1 MYFQIVVT
9 ECKYVTEFSDLVRLM
24 VYCSII
30 VGNMI
35 FDFIKIALWHSFFNV
50 IRAHQKFHYWAGTYR
65 VNHILPTKMDK

>member
-50 IRAHQKFHYWAGTYR
+50 IRAHQKFHYWAGTYFPFR
-65 VNHILPTKMDK
+65 SGQDN